1 MTTQELVERLRGTYR
16 IPITDGLGPAGG
28 EEPGNADFF
37 VRTFPTSPLAKAAAD
52 RLSEMDAENKRLREA
67 LDEVAR
73 PMFHMRKRAEASGQ
87 RLSDMAYNIAH
98 SLNHVQ
104 AIARAALEHDK
115 GEPKP

>member
-1 MTTQELVERLRGTYR
+1 MNTHELIEALR
-16 IPITDGLGPAGG
+16 AQ
-28 EEPGNADFF
+28 ADFIDADTYDECWE
-37 VRTFPTSPLAKAAAD
+37 VKETPRGKMLRAAAS

-115 GEPKP
+115 GEKL

>member
-1 MTTQELVERLRGTYR
+1 MSEDLL
-16 IPITDGLGPAGG
+16 
-28 EEPGNADFF
+28 
-37 VRTFPTSPLAKAAAD
+37 K

-98 SLNHVQ
+98 SLDHVQ
-104 AIARAALEHDK
+104 AIARAALEHQQK
-115 GEPKP
+115 GDGL

>member
-1 MTTQELVERLRGTYR
+1 MNTQELVERLLRLA
-16 IPITDGLGPAGG
+16 TDFYAGG
-28 EEPGNADFF
+28 EANA
-37 VRTFPTSPLAKAAAD
+37 TIGAAVF

-98 SLNHVQ
+98 SLDHVQ
-104 AIARAALEHDK
+104 AIARAALEQQQK
-115 GEPKP
+115 GEGL